1 MPPATLAPTTAKH
14 SLPPAHGCSTRLT
27 PPRPPAHWPCPHRS
41 SLRLG
46 ANPPSDCATEEDPY
60 CFQYVRELSEGGK
73 ALQQLIDYA
82 AGKPE
87 VRFVTYSDLIRW
99 MQVRVVQG
107 LGGVGAAVG

>member
-1 MPPATLAPTTAKH
+1 MPCWELFLPASVPSGAPIDVICSH
-14 SLPPAHGCSTRLT
+14 SALILFSFWWLQISTFYE
-27 PPRPPAHWPCPHRS
+27 W
-41 SLRLG
+41 LG
-46 ANPPSDCATEEDPY
+46 AQPPSDCATDEDPY

-99 MQVRVVQG
+99 VQVRVVQG